1 MYAKVASIFVLAV
14 LACISTGC
22 ETNPSAQGDG
32 ESYRTLRVEPRRNTD
47 EAKRENQAGLDHM
60 AQGDLQK
67 AYDAFGR
74 ALAADV
80 DYGPAH
86 NNLGKIYFKQK
97 DWYKAAWEFEY
108 ARKLMLK
115 HAEPRNNL
123 GLVLEEAGELDKA
136 VDQYKEAVNLDGNV
150 EYRANLVRAMIR
162 RGERTEEVR
171 SLLQQVIDEDTR
183 PTWAIWAKQQL
194 ANMPDNR

>member
-1 MYAKVASIFVLAV
+1 MHAKVTSIVGLVL
-14 LACISTGC
+14 LAFLSAGC
-22 ETNPSAQGDG
+22 ETNPTAPGEG
-32 ESYRTLRVEPRRNTD
+32 ESYRTLRVDPRRNTD
-47 EAKRENQAGLDHM
+47 EAKRENQIGLDHM

-67 AYDAFGR
+67 ASDAFGR

-86 NNLGKIYFKQK
+86 NNLGKVYFKQK

-108 ARKLMLK
+108 ARKLMPK

-136 VDQYKEAVNLDGNV
+136 VEQYKEAANLDGNI
-150 EYRANLVRAMIR
+150 EYRANLVRALIR

-171 SLLQQVIDEDTR
+171 SLLQQVIEQDTR
-183 PTWAIWAKQQL
+183 PTWSIWAKQQQ
-194 ANMPDNR
+194 AGMPQK